1 MSCRWHWA
9 SSAVLRS
16 SSFCPRFSLSK
27 NNDPNFV
34 QIENSFD
41 TFAPKFA
48 TVKEKKAYDTTRE
61 QARRLWWL
69 IHSIVKHHIKTNIR
83 TIMPNRITSLLYLLV
98 LATTISSVQSRLSL
112 ACFKCPTSDDYSPEC
127 IDAISPPWPICLLH
141 SADYFVDSAI
151 DSATRCCLEDGDLSE
166 CKCPKKDT
174 AKFLNKIGDYCKGVE
189 ICTMEKMVNM
199 KNENPSASVE

>member
-1 MSCRWHWA
+1 M
-9 SSAVLRS
+9 
-16 SSFCPRFSLSK
+16 
-27 NNDPNFV
+27 
-34 QIENSFD
+34 
-41 TFAPKFA
+41 
-48 TVKEKKAYDTTRE
+48 
-61 QARRLWWL
+61 

-98 LATTISSVQSRLSL
+98 LATSISSVQSRLSL